1 MSVKNLLFL
10 RKIAKSSRAD
20 KLSRLIRLFVSGKLS
35 QADLLAELETLYN
48 RQGDARSTL
57 NSQLSTQGSQ
67 LAIGADHLYQ
77 QIYQTITSSYP
88 RRGDLRE
95 DQITSYTNTVSAR
108 AATTERLSE
117 YQNRGVQ
124 MVKVV
129 AYIDEATTD
138 ICRMMNGRIFELG
151 PASQSLQSQDPLVH
165 SESFWKGNHHF
176 SQTPTSDMTPWLPP
190 YHYNCR
196 TRLVPYIEPS
206 DPFDAAMDH
215 FNNLIQLQEKHIDAI
230 VSRVMSYDF
239 ASRDKLFEHLAK
251 HRSDLGVFTQVEYM
265 AKVSNLLRNP
275 LKQMGLA
282 ISARDRTLNLYVWD
296 PRVKVLGGVQK
307 HDFAVFSL
315 DKKCLK
321 TFHPKEI
328 KYIMN
333 NLDPKVHGKVMMLTD
348 QKISKGVTMAVGEHC
363 VRCYEYIIDY
373 FEDDDST
380 DEQEMFSRLG
390 FEEEWDSIPEA
401 FKQRIL
407 AVDKIVLQRYA
418 DWFDYNVFN
427 SYIKCIRHRQELE
440 AAKATTLNSQLSTLN

>member
-1 MSVKNLLFL
+1 MYDPSLDLY
-10 RKIAKSSRAD
+10 
-20 KLSRLIRLFVSGKLS
+20 VS
-35 QADLLAELETLYN
+35 
-48 RQGDARSTL
+48 
-57 NSQLSTQGSQ
+57 
-67 LAIGADHLYQ
+67 
-77 QIYQTITSSYP
+77 
-88 RRGDLRE
+88 
-95 DQITSYTNTVSAR
+95 
-108 AATTERLSE
+108 
-117 YQNRGVQ
+117 
-124 MVKVV
+124 
-129 AYIDEATTD
+129 
-138 ICRMMNGRIFELG
+138 
-151 PASQSLQSQDPLVH
+151 
-165 SESFWKGNHHF
+165 
-176 SQTPTSDMTPWLPP
+176 
-190 YHYNCR
+190 
-196 TRLVPYIEPS
+196 
-206 DPFDAAMDH
+206 
-215 FNNLIQLQEKHIDAI
+215 
-230 VSRVMSYDF
+230 
-239 ASRDKLFEHLAK
+239 
-251 HRSDLGVFTQVEYM
+251 TQVEYM
-265 AKVSNLLRNP
+265 AKVSALLRNP

-373 FEDDDST
+373 FENDDTT

-390 FEEEWDSIPEA
+390 FEEEWDTIPEA

-427 SYIKCIRHRQELE
+427 SYIKCIKNRQELE
-440 AAKATTLNSQLSTLN
+440 AAKVEASS

>member
-1 MSVKNLLFL
+1 MSAKKLLFL
-10 RKIAKSSRAD
+10 RKIAKASRAD

-35 QADLLAELETLYN
+35 QTDLLAELETLYN
-48 RQGDARSTL
+48 RQGEARSSL
-57 NSQLSTQGSQ
+57 NSQLSTPGSQ
-67 LAIGADHLYQ
+67 LAIGADPLYQ

-165 SESFWKGNHHF
+165 SESFWKGNSHF

-196 TRLVPYIEPS
+196 TRLVPYIEPT
-206 DPFDAAMDH
+206 DPFDAGLDRYH
-215 FNNLIQLQEKHIDAI
+215 NLVKLQGKHIDAI
-230 VSRVMSYDF
+230 VSRVMNYEY

-251 HRSDLGVFTQVEYM
+251 HKSDLGVSTQVEYM
-265 AKVSNLLRNP
+265 AKVSDLLRNP

-296 PRVKVLGGVQK
+296 PRVRELRGSQY

-321 TFHPKEI
+321 TFHPKQIE
-328 KYIMN
+328 KIMQ
-333 NLDPKVHGKVMMLTD
+333 NLDPNVHGKVMMLSD
-348 QKISKGVTMAVGEHC
+348 QYVSKGVSRMTTDID
-363 VRCYEYIIDY
+363 VRQYEYIIDY

-380 DEQEMFSRLG
+380 DELEMFNRLG
-390 FEEEWDSIPEA
+390 MEEEWDTIPEA

-407 AVDKIVLQRYA
+407 AVDKIVLERYA

-440 AAKATTLNSQLSTLN
+440 AAKVEASS

>member
-1 MSVKNLLFL
+1 
-10 RKIAKSSRAD
+10 
-20 KLSRLIRLFVSGKLS
+20 
-35 QADLLAELETLYN
+35 
-48 RQGDARSTL
+48 
-57 NSQLSTQGSQ
+57 
-67 LAIGADHLYQ
+67 
-77 QIYQTITSSYP
+77 
-88 RRGDLRE
+88 
-95 DQITSYTNTVSAR
+95 
-108 AATTERLSE
+108 
-117 YQNRGVQ
+117 

-165 SESFWKGNHHF
+165 SESFWKGNSHF

-206 DPFDAAMDH
+206 DPFDAELDRYH
-215 FNNLIQLQEKHIDAI
+215 NLVKLQDRHIEAI
-230 VSRVMSYDF
+230 VSRLMSYDF
-239 ASRDKLFEHLAK
+239 ASRDKLFTHLAK
-251 HRSDLGVFTQVEYM
+251 HKDALGVSTQVECM
-265 AKVSNLLRNP
+265 AKVSALLRNP

-328 KYIMN
+328 KHIMN
-333 NLDPKVHGKVMMLTD
+333 NLNSKDHGKVMMLTG

-380 DEQEMFSRLG
+380 DELEMFSRLG
-390 FEEEWDSIPEA
+390 FEEEWDTIPEA

-427 SYIKCIRHRQELE
+427 SYIKCIRQRQELE
-440 AAKATTLNSQLSTLN
+440 AAKVEDSFHRNLSSKEFNNVE

>member
-1 MSVKNLLFL
+1 MSAKKLLLL
-10 RKIAKSSRAD
+10 RKIAKASRAD

-35 QADLLAELETLYN
+35 QTDLLAELETLYN
-48 RQGDARSTL
+48 RQGEARSSL
-57 NSQLSTQGSQ
+57 NSQLSTPGSQ
-67 LAIGADHLYQ
+67 LAIGADPLYQ

-165 SESFWKGNHHF
+165 SESFWKGNSHF

-206 DPFDAAMDH
+206 DPFDAGLDRYH
-215 FNNLIQLQEKHIDAI
+215 NLVKLQDRHIEAI
-230 VSRVMSYDF
+230 VSRVMNYEY

-251 HRSDLGVFTQVEYM
+251 HKEALGVSTQVEYM
-265 AKVSNLLRNP
+265 AKVSALLRNP

-282 ISARDRTLNLYVWD
+282 ISARDRLLNLYVWD
-296 PRVKVLGGVQK
+296 PRIRVINGVQM

-328 KYIMN
+328 KHIMN
-333 NLDPKVHGKVMMLTD
+333 NLNPKDHGKVMMLTG
-348 QKISKGVTMAVGEHC
+348 QKISKGDIMAIGEYS

-373 FEDDDST
+373 FENDDST

-390 FEEEWDSIPEA
+390 FEEEWDTIPEA

-407 AVDKIVLQRYA
+407 AVDKIVLERYA

-440 AAKATTLNSQLSTLN
+440 AAKNATLNSQLSTLN